1 MEVKVIK
8 KMNID
13 YSNNQYII
21 MEVFLSPIQ
30 SPTTY
35 YDCRDDHSSIE
46 QFQDIFESSV
56 DSELIEAIKM
66 TSQGLNVEPWVLK
79 VYKIYY
85 DFYQD
90 PSKIFSAYHYINIF
104 WGNIEY
110 VPNFME
116 KVIVYL
122 EQNYLDRFETTPQAL
137 REFFV
142 NINEV
147 VQTTEFEEIEE
158 WDDSD
163 IIRILTAC
171 SW

>member
-1 MEVKVIK
+1 
-8 KMNID
+8 
-13 YSNNQYII
+13 
-21 MEVFLSPIQ
+21 
-30 SPTTY
+30 
-35 YDCRDDHSSIE
+35 
-46 QFQDIFESSV
+46 
-56 DSELIEAIKM
+56 
-66 TSQGLNVEPWVLK
+66 
-79 VYKIYY
+79 
-85 DFYQD
+85 
-90 PSKIFSAYHYINIF
+90 
-104 WGNIEY
+104 
-110 VPNFME
+110 ME

-163 IIRILTAC
+163 IIRILTTC